1 MKRFHINISVA
12 DLKLSTDFY
21 NTLFGVKPT
30 LLKDDYAK
38 WMLEDP
44 RINFVITESAE
55 SKGVNHIGL
64 QADSMEELEV
74 IQSRLQ
80 EAEER
85 TFNQPDAEC
94 CYARS
99 SKTWVHD
106 PDNVAWETFVTHEQ
120 ISHFGNDDTRADWEA
135 SIERCCA

>member
-80 EAEER
+80 EADER

-135 SIERCCA
+135 SNESCCG